1 MSAPG
6 TAGAESRRRD
16 PARHG
21 KLAIASLQGKALP
34 SHVAKERSPAP
45 LSQARGLS
53 LLQMC
58 RKWSAQRALLLARD
72 EGHRLPPAQVK
83 CHLMAT

>member
-6 TAGAESRRRD
+6 MAGAESRRRD
-16 PARHG
+16 PARQG
-21 KLAIASLQGKALP
+21 KLAIASLQGEALP

-45 LSQARGLS
+45 LSHGPVGFLY
-53 LLQMC
+53 C
-58 RKWSAQRALLLARD
+58 KWSAQRALLLARD
-72 EGHRLPPAQVK
+72 EGHRLPPAQVQ